1 MLFLSSKDII
11 PLAAYLQASALGLR
25 GARKV
30 EAVKVHDLVPD
41 SNKVP
46 DELVLGVR
54 AGVDLGGRAE
64 LRVRADDKIG
74 ASGGPLLVG
83 LAVDTLEGL
92 AALVGRAPRDVRVE
106 DVDEELVGEL
116 ARGLGEHT
124 LGRAIPVGAEGTETT
139 KKNSG
144 LGDVQSQEVGPV
156 EQEQLSAD
164 TLGTVAVVAEG
175 ISVRLEVLERLNVSL
190 LLGSISATRCERH
203 RHAGCLL
210 ESGNTTKDDQV
221 GGGDLLATSTVE
233 VLLDL
238 LKGGQNLAELARVVD
253 LPVLLGLKT
262 DASTVGATTL
272 VAATESGRAS
282 EGNSDELGVVN
293 AQVEDGLLELGDVVV
308 ADDLALR
315 VRNGVLPEKH
325 LLGDLRTQPAATGT
339 HVTVQKLE
347 PGAGESIVQLLG
359 VLEEAAG
366 DLVVGRVEAERQVCG
381 QHGRLVLL
389 VLVVGVGNDQVV
401 SLGLPLVGTSRAL
414 DLLPLVLVHVFEVL
428 VA

>member
-1 MLFLSSKDII
+1 MLFLSSKDIVL
-11 PLAAYLQASALGLR
+11 LAAYLQASALGLR
-25 GARKV
+25 SARKV

-74 ASGGPLLVG
+74 ASGSPLLVG

-92 AALVGRAPRDVRVE
+92 AALVGRAPRNVGVE

-124 LGRAIPVGAEGTETT
+124 LGGAIPVGAEGTETT

-144 LGDVQSQEVGPV
+144 LGDVQSQEVSPV

-164 TLGTVAVVAEG
+164 TLGAVAVVAEG
-175 ISVRLEVLERLNVSL
+175 VSVRLEVLERLDVSL
-190 LLGSISATRCERH
+190 LLGSISAAGCERH
-203 RHAGCLL
+203 RHARSLFK
-210 ESGNTTKDDQV
+210 SGNTTKDDQI
-221 GGGDLLATSTVE
+221 GSGDLLATSTVE

-238 LKGGQNLAELARVVD
+238 LEGGQDLAELARVVD
-253 LPVLLGLKT
+253 LPVLLRLET
-262 DASTVGATTL
+262 DASSIGATAL
-272 VAATESGRAS
+272 VTATEGGSAS
-282 EGNSDELGVVN
+282 ESDPDELGVVN
-293 AQVEDGLLELGDVVV
+293 TQVEDGLLELGDVVL

-315 VRNGVLPEKH
+315 VRNWVLPEEH
-325 LLGDLRTQPAATGT
+325 LLGDLRAQPAATGT

-347 PGAGESIVQLLG
+347 PSAGESIVQLFG
-359 VLEEAAG
+359 VLEEAARN
-366 DLVVGRVEAERQVCG
+366 LVVGGVKAERQVGG

-389 VLVVGVGNDQVV
+389 ILVVGVGNDQVV